1 MAKRIIIDYYPAT
14 IYFDVK
20 KQLPPFEYGCK
31 VRQEILLRQLKRWD
45 VNSPCHAYSDYIIE
59 AVDPYY
65 DGEIW
70 IIGS

>member
-1 MAKRIIIDYYPAT
+1 MKRIIIQDYPAT

-20 KQLPPFEYGCK
+20 KKLPTFEYGCK
-31 VRQEILLRQLKRWD
+31 VRQKILLRQLKRWAVD
-45 VNSPCHAYSDYIIE
+45 SPIHKYNDYVVE
-59 AVDPYY
+59 AVESLY